1 MAEKYID
8 KVHTE
13 NAVLDIGED
22 IGALVIYTVQEMLG
36 KEIEVS
42 PRDNRALRIH
52 TAVLERKVNGRTFF
66 AALFLELPEGDYI
79 TLTTPPSEITIT
91 GGQVAELNWQASNVI
106 IHPKSFSNNHS
117 HPHFIDSSQCLSEIS
132 TTYTR
137 DPVQQGGG
145 KPNYTLPLQADPSY
159 SPVLP
164 PRYRNGQIVRSA
176 PMGTAPMRYT
186 ESGQVAWDEMWT
198 DFCDLALAG
207 GPPHRD
213 TLLEPV
219 PPDEVK
225 EDMEGYERVLSE
237 IERGWRLVTGLPTVR
252 SEKLG
257 WIGLQ
262 CHDEEMA
269 LWILRAI
276 VVDNVCVRREGKI
289 LYLPAGPAFRID
301 KEIKNVITVV
311 AKTHHYWTEHMD
323 S

>member
-1 MAEKYID
+1 MAETYVE

-22 IGALVIYTVQEMLG
+22 IGALVIYTIQEMLG

-42 PRDNRALRIH
+42 PKYNLALRIH
-52 TAVLERKVNGRTFF
+52 TAVLERKVNGRTYF

-79 TLTTPPSEITIT
+79 TLTTPSSEITII
-91 GGQVAELNWQASNVI
+91 GGQVTELNWQASNVN
-106 IHPKSFSNNHS
+106 HSPKALSNS
-117 HPHFIDSSQCLSEIS
+117 HPHEHGNVSSQCLSEVS
-132 TTYTR
+132 TMYPR
-137 DPVQQGGG
+137 E
-145 KPNYTLPLQADPSY
+145 QAYDI
-159 SPVLP
+159 LP
-164 PRYRNGQIVRSA
+164 PRYRNGKAVSSA

-186 ESGQVAWDEMWT
+186 ENGQVAWDEMWT

-225 EDMEGYERVLSE
+225 ADMESYERVVFE
-237 IERGWRLVTGLPTVR
+237 IERGWQLVTGLPTVR

-262 CHDEEMA
+262 CHNEEMA

-276 VVDNVCVRREGKI
+276 VVENVCVRREGTI

-301 KEIKNVITVV
+301 KEIKNVVTVV
-311 AKTHHYWTEHMD
+311 AKTYHYWTEHVY

>member
-1 MAEKYID
+1 MAETYVER
-8 KVHTE
+8 VHTE

-22 IGALVIYTVQEMLG
+22 IGALVIYTGQEMLG

-42 PRDNRALRIH
+42 PKGND
-52 TAVLERKVNGRTFF
+52 
-66 AALFLELPEGDYI
+66 
-79 TLTTPPSEITIT
+79 
-91 GGQVAELNWQASNVI
+91 
-106 IHPKSFSNNHS
+106 
-117 HPHFIDSSQCLSEIS
+117 
-132 TTYTR
+132 
-137 DPVQQGGG
+137 
-145 KPNYTLPLQADPSY
+145 
-159 SPVLP
+159 
-164 PRYRNGQIVRSA
+164 A

-186 ESGQVAWDEMWT
+186 EEGQVAWDEMWT

-225 EDMEGYERVLSE
+225 ADLENYECVISE

-257 WIGLQ
+257 WVGLQ
-262 CHDEEMA
+262 CKDEEMA

-276 VVDNVCVRREGKI
+276 VVENVCVRREGNV
-289 LYLPAGPAFRID
+289 LYLPAGPAFRLD

-311 AKTHHYWTEHMD
+311 AKTHHYWTEHILD
-323 S
+323 PSLRSG